1 MILNNLALA
10 ILRDTVAEGDKF
22 DRALQLANQTLVIL
36 PDHPDVLSTR
46 GEIYVAMKSWQDA
59 VADLTESLKF
69 RKNSAELHRLL
80 ETAYTGLPDPQM
92 AEEHRQR
99 AIELEVAL
107 VAH

>member
-1 MILNNLALA
+1 MP
-10 ILRDTVAEGDKF
+10 
-22 DRALQLANQTLVIL
+22 VIPR
-36 PDHPDVLSTR
+36 PDEREPFH
-46 GEIYVAMKSWQDA
+46 
-59 VADLTESLKF
+59 ADLTESLKF

-99 AIELEVAL
+99 AIELEAAL